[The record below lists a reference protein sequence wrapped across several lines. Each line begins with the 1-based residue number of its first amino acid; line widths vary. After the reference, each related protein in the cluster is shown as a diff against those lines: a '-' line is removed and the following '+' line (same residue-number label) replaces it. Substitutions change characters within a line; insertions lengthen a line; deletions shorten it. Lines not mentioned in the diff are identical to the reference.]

1 MKKLIKPAIILLIVI
16 FALFN
21 YRVITFGGGFSK
33 FDMEDAGSSI
43 EDSGSSFGNFILTLS
58 SIEKVE
64 YYEKTIKFTENTHNY
79 YILTSD
85 GAYLMESTEDGVDA
99 FKLLGI
105 FSEKLQPKKITPIPY
120 YIDLLVIIAVIFI
133 PLETKKKKGK
143 KRKSRR

>member
-1 MKKLIKPAIILLIVI
+1 MKKFIKPAIILLIVI

-21 YRVITFGGGFSK
+21 YRVLSFGGGISK
-33 FDMEDAGSSI
+33 FDMKDAGSSI

-105 FSEKLQPKKITPIPY
+105 FS
-120 YIDLLVIIAVIFI
+120 
-133 PLETKKKKGK
+133 
-143 KRKSRR
+143 